1 MRISDWSSDVCSS
14 DLIGARGQ
22 AQRHAFADLVAAE
35 RHIAATLRRR
45 GTAEGRI
52 GVPYRPIGARGESRI
67 SPESRHAVAQL
78 LTISAAHAIA
88 RPLCYRTMSEKH
100 CRLVNVS
107 DNLVSGSLRQSRW
120 SHARILNR

>member
-14 DLIGARGQ
+14 DLGARGQ
-22 AQRHAFADLVAAE
+22 AQRHAFADRVAAE

-88 RPLCYRTMSEKH
+88 RRSEEHKSELPSLMRTPYAVFCFKQKT
-100 CRLVNVS
+100 L
-107 DNLVSGSLRQSRW
+107 DTSLNNTKQ
-120 SHARILNR
+120 